1 MPFGIFGMPFAW
13 KDPVLLVLPDELIMK
28 RPGLKTSF
36 VFGDMPRATAE
47 PKMQVAGLNPEARMK
62 GQVHYPDYEGCYAGC
77 AADSMAGGKSYGAL
91 APNHFFKKPDEEEEV
106 PPLPPPPGSKPK
118 PKSTAPRRQ
127 KVCDPWGRITGAYKG
142 KFCQGSDSCVTAL
155 PQDFGQRTGASFC
168 PGGDCSGKAGHPW
181 CVPAKFLALY
191 DGPIEINCK
200 SSGEGTLEEGDPSGC
215 WWFLRNLPHEEL
227 QRLPGIVVSPMFP
240 EKGDKFLRKYGKG
253 LTDAEAERWVV
264 TGQLVDP
271 DSAGPDPDHPSHK
284 EMIAEITRERD
295 AKNNLPPGSLPP
307 APRHLPMAEDVGTP
321 VVGGGLETPPT
332 AMPTRSGV
340 PHPKQRRGKPGGDL
354 TDSFENRE
362 EGGSGRLGDDG
373 EEDAMPFTA
382 GLLGPPPAFRA
393 VCQDHSQKGIEKK
406 CFAKEAVSGISG
418 QQKALEQT

>member
-1 MPFGIFGMPFAW
+1 MPFGMPFAW
-13 KDPVLLVLPDELIMK
+13 KEPMLLVLPHELIIK
-28 RPGLKTSF
+28 RPGLKTGF
-36 VFGDMPRATAE
+36 LFGEMPRPTAE
-47 PKMQVAGLNPEARMK
+47 PKMHVAGMDPEARMK
-62 GQVHYPDYEGCYAGC
+62 GQVHYPDQEGCYAGC
-77 AADSMAGGKSYGAL
+77 ASDSMAGGKSYGAL

-106 PPLPPPPGSKPK
+106 PPLAPPPGTPK
-118 PKSTAPRRQ
+118 VKATRSAPRRQ
-127 KVCDPWGRITGAYKG
+127 KGCDPWGRITGAYKG

-155 PQDFGQRTGASFC
+155 PQDFGQRTGAPFC

-253 LTDAEAERWVV
+253 LSDVEAERWVV
-264 TGQLVDP
+264 TGQMVDP
-271 DSAGPDPDHPSHK
+271 DSAGPDPNHPESDK
-284 EMIAEITRERD
+284 ERLAEITRDMD
-295 AKNNLPPGSLPP
+295 AKNNLPPGSSPP
-307 APRHLPMAEDVGTP
+307 APRHLPMAEDMRTP

-340 PHPKQRRGKPGGDL
+340 PHPKKRRGKPGGDL

-373 EEDAMPFTA
+373 EEDAMPFIA
-382 GLLGPPPAFRA
+382 GLLGPPPLAFRA
-393 VCQDHSQKGIEKK
+393 KKGLRRSAWRKNL
-406 CFAKEAVSGISG
+406 F
-418 QQKALEQT
+418 LEFLDGKRT